1 MMETLALETL
11 PVLRWADVTGNL
23 AVRTDGLLEN
33 VTNLFTGLPNTVS
46 GVFLSLGNNLWSAA
60 AWMMEHLGKP
70 LDDSNKNMLGS
81 FINRFAS
88 LLYSSLT
95 KDMVIIAL
103 GVIFVILSSLWLA
116 VRNRT
121 GMALRKMGA
130 MILGLA
136 LFLGMGAA
144 SVGNE
149 TTAAPGTPWWL
160 ANTASSLFSE
170 AGQGVADGLTGSV
183 QSLGASMAWSKDPN
197 MISCRRYLNELDTRA
212 RDAKTDL
219 VVRTMNT
226 MWEETGLRMWA
237 RAQYGAGNNGMQVFC
252 RVLEYRAGASAHDM
266 ADITGKASGGVV
278 KANENAMAWHPQLA
292 LIGDEGK
299 STDDSSDNGSYSHQV
314 DRMIVAFDACGR
326 FTDQNKYT
334 ARTGWS
340 FVNAVQ
346 GDNRGFKD
354 SGAKLGEYCR
364 AVIEGDDGTGENT
377 YQVGSHNAPDNSWNV
392 IGTQSGKD
400 ASTEKT
406 QDANTALS
414 ACVAE
419 KMAQKLSYS
428 NAKQLCQ
435 DDSEVKKLENE
446 AKTAADKDEVNVA
459 RITIG
464 KHEGKADADLRKLA
478 EKFDLGEKSTWKQVA
493 QAQNNGDW
501 EYRNAAVNTVLQQ
514 HGQAGLSDVGG
525 SIVFCLAGAVN
536 LVIWGVGFGLLG
548 LICSMAIYMLVLFGF
563 WAGLLIYAFAPDKG
577 RGAVARALKNL
588 IGCCAS
594 TALIAIVCTVCSMFI
609 TLCMN
614 VSGFTDNH
622 GNTAGT
628 ILMGAVLS
636 AALPVVFF
644 KGLQYLC
651 VKVWRIGDPLSIGN
665 IGRLISGEAAFRGI
679 GRVASMVGAGGAAL
693 AAGGG
698 LGAAMNAMSG
708 AAHGGGL
715 LSNIAR
721 GQAAGQRAAYYKGHT
736 QGANGQGAARH
747 GGESAAEKAASANPD
762 EKALDMPTQKEMDQ
776 ATEEIRTENAGGD
789 MDPKEFDRLA
799 YKRAQGIHQFNA
811 QAAEA
816 AEALHSHHRARSVAR
831 LAGDMALVQARREA
845 RTGRGADGRKLDLA
859 QRANRLSWYAG
870 KRVGRAVDFARHD
883 AERAVDAAANAGR
896 RVAGSRVARSFTNAA
911 GSVAARAGDNWKWS
925 RGYSPATRIART
937 VGGTATDLAGAAAR
951 PMADR
956 WDRYSGLN
964 PLARTG
970 MTAAATVA
978 DAAKA
983 VAASDAGRVAG
994 LDRDYANRRN
1004 AAYTHGFVDPR
1015 LAALNGTRYAGRP
1028 APAVPTNSADA
1039 GASGMPPT
1047 VAHAADA
1054 RATAQMPPANGPARP
1069 TNIPRPDM
1077 GGGARPMPG
1086 DGPAVDAPRR
1096 SEPMPDARPT
1106 ADIPPV
1112 NAPLP
1117 TREPRRTV
1125 HDYTP
1130 DYTADNVPQPPADI
1144 ADIPPIGDPMPQARP
1159 DAAVGRAKA
1168 GVPGGNDL
1176 PDAQAPATAEPIVDR
1191 ANDVLWG
1198 LSRSGNPVMQDMGG
1212 AAILDGVGFGSAYPN
1227 ASAADASRYF
1237 YEDPVGALR
1246 EAGVSDGEIRDIS
1259 DLVEKAGPDVS
1270 PTELGE
1276 AVARIHERH
1285 SDGR

>member
-23 AVRTDGLLEN
+23 TVRTDGLLEN

-212 RDAKTDL
+212 KDAKTDL

-266 ADITGKASGGVV
+266 ADITSKSSGGVV

-326 FTDQNKYT
+326 FTDQDKYT

-364 AVIEGDDGTGENT
+364 AVIEGDDGTGKNT
-377 YQVGSHNAPDNSWNV
+377 YQVGSHNAPDDSWNV

-400 ASTEKT
+400 ASAEKT

-435 DDSEVKKLENE
+435 DDSDVKRLQNE

-563 WAGLLIYAFAPDKG
+563 WVGLLIYAFAPDKG

-816 AEALHSHHRARSVAR
+816 AEALHSRHRARSVAR

-870 KRVGRAVDFARHD
+870 KRVGRAVDFARYD

-956 WDRYSGLN
+956 WSRYSGLN

-1015 LAALNGTRYAGRP
+1015 LDALNGTRYAGRP
-1028 APAVPTNSADA
+1028 ASTAPATN
-1039 GASGMPPT
+1039 
-1047 VAHAADA
+1047 
-1054 RATAQMPPANGPARP
+1054 TAQMSPANGPARP
-1069 TNIPRPDM
+1069 ANIPRPDM

-1086 DGPAVDAPRR
+1086 NGSAVDAPRR

-1159 DAAVGRAKA
+1159 DAAVGQAKA

-1176 PDAQAPATAEPIVDR
+1176 PDAQTPATAEPMVDR

-1212 AAILDGVGFGSAYPN
+1212 AAILDGVGFAYPN
-1227 ASAADASRYF
+1227 ASAFDASRYF